1 MTVTLGF
8 DFRPNCIVSYLH
20 VISKEVRLRK
30 VTYLAQ
36 VHRTGGKRL
45 WHNLNNASL
54 FRHYFPES
62 KYCILIWFWAS
73 LMAQIV
79 KNLPTMQE
87 TWVWSLCWEDPLKEG
102 MATHSSI
109 LAWRI
114 PMDRRAW
121 WATVQG
127 SQRIRHDWATKH
139 SMLGNYK
146 FRHDIYDSYQVK
158 GSKYTHEQISLMFL
172 YANTTGSWNNYYCK
186 NKLAA

>member
-1 MTVTLGF
+1 MTATLTLGF
-8 DFRPNCIVSYLH
+8 DFCPNCTVSYLH

-79 KNLPTMQE
+79 KNPPVIWE
-87 TWVWSLCWEDPLKEG
+87 TWIQSMGWKDPLEEG
-102 MATHSSI
+102 IATHSSI
-109 LAWRI
+109 LARRI
-114 PMDRRAW
+114 P
-121 WATVQG
+121 WAEEPGRLQSMG
-127 SQRIRHDWATKH
+127 LQRVRHD
-139 SMLGNYK
+139 
-146 FRHDIYDSYQVK
+146 RV
-158 GSKYTHEQISLMFL
+158 ISTAQNVIICTQKQWCL
-172 YANTTGSWNNYYCK
+172 
-186 NKLAA
+186 

>member
-1 MTVTLGF
+1 MTATLTLGF
-8 DFRPNCIVSYLH
+8 DFCPNCTVSYLH

-54 FRHYFPES
+54 FRRYFPES

-79 KNLPTMQE
+79 KNPPVMQE
-87 TWVWSLCWEDPLKEG
+87 TWLWSLGWEDPLKEG

-121 WATVQG
+121 WATVHG
-127 SQRIRHDWATKH
+127 SQRIRHNWATKH
-139 SMLGNYK
+139 SMLGNSGI
-146 FRHDIYDSYQVK
+146 IYMILIK
-158 GSKYTHEQISLMFL
+158 
-172 YANTTGSWNNYYCK
+172 
-186 NKLAA
+186 